1 MMYSV
6 KGVKDGGR
14 SEGKGGGDIATS
26 FSLGHVSDWFSLLV
40 EGKEYGKAGGS
51 LQLYTALDKCV

>member
-1 MMYSV
+1 MYSV

-26 FSLGHVSDWFSLLV
+26 FSLVHVSDWFSLLV
-40 EGKEYGKAGGS
+40 EGKEYGKGEVHYIYA
-51 LQLYTALDKCV
+51 ALDE